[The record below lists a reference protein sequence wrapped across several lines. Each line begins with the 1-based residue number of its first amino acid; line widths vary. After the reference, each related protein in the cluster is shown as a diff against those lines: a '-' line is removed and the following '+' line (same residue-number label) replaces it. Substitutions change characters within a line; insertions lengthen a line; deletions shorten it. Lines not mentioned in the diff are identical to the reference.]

1 MIRVKKEVE
10 AGFGATIANR
20 VADQLRD
27 DIVSNRIKPGSRITA
42 KEIADKYGVSSM
54 PVREAFSMLCG
65 ENLLEMNPYRGA
77 TVIAVTPELVAQ
89 LNDLQYALESLLIE
103 LSMKKGY
110 SEELLHQLEDV
121 NAQMA
126 ALTEKDWREKRTPLN
141 MKFHMLAYSPCADHM
156 AYQLFAR
163 NIKQLAFIRKYHEVD
178 YQRMSQSVWEHSQL
192 IHAIRNN
199 DVISAVTIVK
209 LHTLNSKQYAL
220 TENFEEDQK
229 EN

>member
-27 DIVSNRIKPGSRITA
+27 DIVSHRIQPGSRITA

-126 ALTEKDWREKRTPLN
+126 ALTEKDWREKRTE
-141 MKFHMLAYSPCADHM
+141 HEVSYAG
-156 AYQLFAR
+156 LFALCR
-163 NIKQLAFIRKYHEVD
+163 SHGLPAFCAEHQATGLHPQVSRGGLSADEPVGVGAQPADPCYPQQRRDLGGHDRQAAHSELQTVCSDRK
-178 YQRMSQSVWEHSQL
+178 L
-192 IHAIRNN
+192 
-199 DVISAVTIVK
+199 
-209 LHTLNSKQYAL
+209 
-220 TENFEEDQK
+220 
-229 EN
+229 

>member
-1 MIRVKKEVE
+1 MKEHAE
-10 AGFGATIANR
+10 NGAFGATMANR

-27 DIVSNRIKPGSRITA
+27 DIVSHRIKPGSRITA

-77 TVIAVTPELVAQ
+77 TVIAVTPELVGQ
-89 LNDLQYALESLLIE
+89 LNDLQCALESLLIE

-110 SEELLHQLEDV
+110 PEETLQQLEAI
-121 NAQMA
+121 NAEMA
-126 ALTEKDWREKRTPLN
+126 ALTRDDWKEKRTPLN

-163 NIKQLAFIRKYHEVD
+163 NLKQLAFIRKYHEVD
-178 YQRMSQSVWEHSQL
+178 YERVNQSVWEHSEL
-192 IHAIRNN
+192 IQAIRND
-199 DVISAVTIVK
+199 DVVSAVTIVK
-209 LHTLNSKQYAL
+209 LHTLNSKRHAL
-220 TENFEEDQK
+220 TENFADDTSEQK
-229 EN
+229 

>member
-1 MIRVKKEVE
+1 
-10 AGFGATIANR
+10 
-20 VADQLRD
+20 
-27 DIVSNRIKPGSRITA
+27 
-42 KEIADKYGVSSM
+42 
-54 PVREAFSMLCG
+54 MLCA

>member
-1 MIRVKKEVE
+1 MKKEVE

-27 DIVSNRIKPGSRITA
+27 DIVSHRIKPGSRITA

-126 ALTEKDWREKRTPLN
+126 ALTEKDWRVVYR
-141 MKFHMLAYSPCADHM
+141 
-156 AYQLFAR
+156 QLVA
-163 NIKQLAFIRKYHEVD
+163 IG
-178 YQRMSQSVWEHSQL
+178 
-192 IHAIRNN
+192 HAAWRLG
-199 DVISAVTIVK
+199 AGR
-209 LHTLNSKQYAL
+209 LHGLSGLRLLVLRDGAAGL
-220 TENFEEDQK
+220 GAGRLV
-229 EN
+229 